1 MRRAVAAAVV
11 GGFAGF
17 AAFGAPAGF
26 GARAALAAGPHA
38 AAPATRT
45 MAVTI
50 DDLPYV
56 QIGGRPD
63 LARARRATRAILAA
77 LEAHGAPAVG
87 FVNADKLQVPGEV
100 DARTALLQQW
110 VDAGMQLGNHT
121 WSHPNLNRM
130 TAAAF
135 EQDVVRG
142 GEVVRRLMAPRHP
155 ARLYFRHPM
164 NHTGDTAAKKAAVD
178 RFLAARGYT
187 IAPHTVENE
196 DFVFN
201 AVYVQ
206 ARRDGD
212 GDLARRLRDAYLDF
226 SLRATAFAERVAP
239 EVFGRDV
246 PQTLLIHANDLNA
259 DVLDAL
265 LRRFEARGYRFVTLD
280 EAMDDPAYR
289 TPDTLVSSYGP
300 TWLWRWMKSQGL
312 HVSFADDPE
321 PPAWVTD
328 LFAHRDRGGRQ
339 AII

>member
-1 MRRAVAAAVV
+1 MRRALVAAVL
-11 GGFAGF
+11 AGL
-17 AAFGAPAGF
+17 AAI
-26 GARAALAAGPHA
+26 AAGPRA
-38 AAPATRT
+38 GPPATRA

-56 QIGGRPD
+56 QLGGRPD
-63 LARARRATRAILAA
+63 LERARRVTRAILAA
-77 LEAHGAPAVG
+77 LEAHHAPAVG
-87 FVNADKLQVPGEV
+87 FVNAGKLQVPGEV

-121 WSHPNLNRM
+121 WSHPDLNRM

-135 EQDVVRG
+135 EEDVAKG
-142 GEVVRRLMAPRHP
+142 GEIVRRLMAPRHP

-164 NHTGDTAAKKAAVD
+164 NHTGDTEAKKAAVD

-187 IAPHTVENE
+187 IAPHTIENE

-212 GDLARRLRDAYLDF
+212 EDLARRLRDAYLDF
-226 SLRATAFAERVAP
+226 TLRTTAFAERVAP
-239 EVFGRDV
+239 EIFGRDV

-259 DVLDAL
+259 DVLDEL
-265 LRRFEARGYRFVTLD
+265 LRRFETRGYRFVTLD
-280 EAMDDPAYR
+280 AALDDPSYR

-300 TWLWRWMKSQGL
+300 TWLWRWMKSKDL

-321 PPAWVTD
+321 PPAWVTER
-328 LFAHRDRGGRQ
+328 FAHRDRGGR
-339 AII
+339 